1 MNNINEQ
8 TIASP
13 FTWASTVELLD
24 GVKVDEIGVKERVSS
39 LSTRSI
45 KRESKLQALNYI
57 VSMCDLTTLEGEDT
71 EGKVLQMTAKAM
83 RPDPADENVPSAA
96 AVCVYPSLVSTA
108 KEIIGS
114 SNVKVASVS
123 SYFPSG
129 QVPLESK
136 LLDTKYAIDEGADE
150 IDIVINR
157 KAFFEGDYRKVFDEI
172 VSLKEAC
179 GDKHLKTILEVGEL
193 RTYENIKKASL
204 LALAAGSDFIK
215 TSTGKISNG
224 SSKEACLVMA
234 KAVYEFKESTGFS
247 AGIKVAGGI
256 RDSKDAIRYL
266 IIIKE
271 ELGED
276 WLDADYF
283 RFGASSLLDDVLK
296 QIRKLKTNAYQSSYY
311 FPRG

>member
-83 RPDPADENVPSAA
+83 RPDPADEDVPSAA

>member
-1 MNNINEQ
+1 MSNINGQ
-8 TIASP
+8 TLTSP
-13 FTWASTVELLD
+13 FSWTSTIELLD

-45 KRESKLQALNYI
+45 KRESKLQALNYV

-83 RPDPADENVPSAA
+83 RPDPTDDDVPSAA
-96 AVCVYPSLVSTA
+96 AVCVYPSLVSIA
-108 KEIIGS
+108 KEMTGD

-172 VSLKEAC
+172 VALKEAC
-179 GDKHLKTILEVGEL
+179 KDKHLKTILEVGEL

-204 LALAAGSDFIK
+204 ISLAAGSDFIK

-224 SSKEACLVMA
+224 SSKEACLVMS
-234 KAVYEFKESTGFS
+234 KAVYEFKEITGFS

-256 RDSKDAIRYL
+256 RNAKDAIRYL
-266 IIIKE
+266 IIVKE
-271 ELGED
+271 ELEED
-276 WLDADYF
+276 WLDANYF

-296 QIRKLKTNAYQSSYY
+296 QIRKLRTKAYQCSY
-311 FPRG
+311 

>member
-24 GVKVDEIGVKERVSS
+24 GVKVDEIGVNERVSS

-83 RPDPADENVPSAA
+83 RPDPADEDVPSAA

-224 SSKEACLVMA
+224 SSKESCLVMA

-256 RDSKDAIRYL
+256 RNSKDAIRYL

>member
-1 MNNINEQ
+1 MTNINEQ
-8 TIASP
+8 TLAAP